1 MNAIKKLFVAAL
13 ALLLVTVS
21 LSEATYAAELTDID
35 AVADT
40 YNVADSETDETDAEA
55 VTENIE
61 DIEADT
67 DSEDIFDP
75 ELYEIYIDE
84 QGQVYYIEK
93 EPKEPETDEVI
104 QEEEAKEEKKEPT
117 YSKLDLR
124 LLACLVYTEA
134 GNQPYEGMLAV
145 ANVVLNRVKS
155 DAYYH
160 VNTIEEVIFDKMWA
174 VQFSVTI
181 KNKKTGKSMMDKALE
196 SYDSGKFSG
205 KNPKAEKKAM
215 EKAIKAAKE
224 ALNGKNN
231 IGDYLCFRLNN
242 SGAKKIKKKY
252 SDYRII
258 GDHIFYRTK

>member
-1 MNAIKKLFVAAL
+1 
-13 ALLLVTVS
+13 
-21 LSEATYAAELTDID
+21 
-35 AVADT
+35 
-40 YNVADSETDETDAEA
+40 
-55 VTENIE
+55 
-61 DIEADT
+61 
-67 DSEDIFDP
+67 
-75 ELYEIYIDE
+75 
-84 QGQVYYIEK
+84 
-93 EPKEPETDEVI
+93 
-104 QEEEAKEEKKEPT
+104 
-117 YSKLDLR
+117 
-124 LLACLVYTEA
+124 
-134 GNQPYEGMLAV
+134 MLAV